1 VSLPPPLGAL
11 VPAGSWPPAAV
22 LGPIVDGTV
31 NELAPGADVAGVKK
45 EPNTP
50 VPKGVPAASIDG
62 AVNKLASGA
71 DVAGVKKEPNTPVP
85 KGVPA
90 ASIDGAVNK
99 LAPGADVAGVKEP
112 NTLEKSGVALFP
124 WLPPTR
130 LH

>member
-62 AVNKLASGA
+62 AVNKLA
-71 DVAGVKKEPNTPVP
+71 
-85 KGVPA
+85 
-90 ASIDGAVNK
+90 
-99 LAPGADVAGVKEP
+99 PGADVAGVKEP